1 MVLLIISTC
10 RNYVLYKMHFNLTKC
25 FNSLRQFVSVLSSLF
40 VPFVRWE
47 TNDISVPCMNVR
59 NVPHHSAR
67 LMFSLLCWRVS
78 GCHMLRMRH
87 HSNLIRKGLCCIL
100 IIRTKQLLLLSQA
113 CTFLEVTKICN
124 LRQRLFN
131 SGCHVKTQISTFGW
145 VGLSAHCSSAFIP
158 TPRRNLFARKRKTKQ
173 NIQV

>member
-40 VPFVRWE
+40 VPFVWWE

-124 LRQRLFN
+124 LQQRLFN
-131 SGCHVKTQISTFGW
+131 SGCHVKHKYLPLVESDCRHIVPPHSSRHPAETCLQG
-145 VGLSAHCSSAFIP
+145 SA
-158 TPRRNLFARKRKTKQ
+158 KQ